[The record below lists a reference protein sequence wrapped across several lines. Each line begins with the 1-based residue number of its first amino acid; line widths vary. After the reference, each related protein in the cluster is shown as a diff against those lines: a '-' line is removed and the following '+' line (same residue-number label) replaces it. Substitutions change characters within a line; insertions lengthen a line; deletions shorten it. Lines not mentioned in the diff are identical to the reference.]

1 MTGDPSYRALARD
14 LIAQLD
20 RELEAGVITDTGN
33 RIALANATVVLAVA
47 DEIADGVTVRTPR
60 CGAPSVPVDQ

>member
-1 MTGDPSYRALARD
+1 MTGEPSYRALARD

-20 RELEAGVITDTGN
+20 RELEAGVITETGN
-33 RIALANATVVLAVA
+33 WIALANATVGLVVA

-60 CGAPSVPVDQ
+60 SGDVDQ

>member
-20 RELEAGVITDTGN
+20 RELEAGVITETGN
-33 RIALANATVVLAVA
+33 WIALANATVVLAVA
-47 DEIADGVTVRTPR
+47 DEIADAVTVRTPR
-60 CGAPSVPVDQ
+60 FGDVDQ

>member
-33 RIALANATVVLAVA
+33 RIALANATVVLVVA

-60 CGAPSVPVDQ
+60 FGDVDQ

>member
-20 RELEAGVITDTGN
+20 RELEAGVITDTGT
-33 RIALANATVVLAVA
+33 RIALANATVGLAVA

-60 CGAPSVPVDQ
+60 SGDVDQ